1 MHGQTW
7 RTLVIRERSQRNAR
21 TGSLKYTAILYN
33 VKRQK
38 VWAGYQQHLLQYS
51 SKNSEQNLNQTS
63 AATVAQACECQAST
77 GSSLKANGVCWL
89 GKQSLW
95 ESGSCNHLWFLSC
108 LTLVKF
114 SPRNTNDLCR
124 GPPDIQGRAHL
135 PAFVHYALLAWEHLS
150 ILLTCLSLLVLPDS
164 GDWKKTKLLFQ
175 TVDVSPR

>member
-7 RTLVIRERSQRNAR
+7 RTLVVRERSQRNAR

-108 LTLVKF
+108 LILVKF
-114 SPRNTNDLCR
+114 S
-124 GPPDIQGRAHL
+124 
-135 PAFVHYALLAWEHLS
+135 AFKIPFYFPKYM
-150 ILLTCLSLLVLPDS
+150 VLPTEFSDA
-164 GDWKKTKLLFQ
+164 GDVPMKHEGTR
-175 TVDVSPR
+175 VR